1 MDDLLDRGDIRQ
13 KLTALLDALRSG
25 ERTAHDHLNDYI
37 QTDST
42 LHSQIIHLLTH
53 LEYPETEAQRHWS
66 SIEEHRERLS
76 DQLGR
81 DAGLQVAVLDYF
93 FNLNPRLQ
101 NPKIIEI
108 AAFLAKEKD
117 ASTDSLTG
125 LFNRNYFNIS
135 LRRET
140 IRAQRYGLTFSLVML
155 DIDDFK
161 NVNDRHGHLV
171 GDDAL
176 SACSEVIRRSVRE
189 IDVPCRY
196 GGEEFALIL
205 PETSRSGAFIVS
217 DRIRADVESLF
228 SQHLIRE
235 HRLDLSVSGGV
246 AIFPIDSASEEGLVT
261 MADRALYLSKA
272 DGKNRITLHA
282 EEKRRSP
289 RFETIRTLTFQAP
302 ASEKQEELTS
312 QTKNLSKDGALL
324 ESGVPM
330 TIGTELSLLIQQPH
344 HKFTIK
350 GKVVRLQEYQHGS
363 SKKYDVGIAFVAE
376 SEDELEQIKSLT
388 EELYRPMDQA
398 G

>member
-1 MDDLLDRGDIRQ
+1 MDHLLDRGDIRQ

-25 ERTAHDHLNDYI
+25 EQSAQHHLNEYI

-42 LHSQIIHLLTH
+42 LHSQVIHLLTH
-53 LEYPETEAQRHWS
+53 LEYQEVDAQRHWAA
-66 SIEEHRERLS
+66 IEEHRERLS

-81 DAGLQVAVLDYF
+81 DTGLQVAVLDYF
-93 FNLNPRLQ
+93 FNLHPRLQ
-101 NPKIIEI
+101 SPKIIEI

-125 LFNRNYFNIS
+125 LFNRNYFNVS

-161 NVNDRHGHLV
+161 KVNDRHGHLV

-176 SACSEVIRRSVRE
+176 SACSEVIRKSVRE

-217 DRIRADVESLF
+217 DRIRTDVESLF
-228 SQHLIRE
+228 SQQLIRE
-235 HRLDLSVSGGV
+235 QRLDLSVSGGV
-246 AIFPIDSASEEGLVT
+246 AIFPIDSASEDGLVT

-272 DGKNRITLHA
+272 EGKNRITLHA

-302 ASEKQEELTS
+302 ASEKSEELTS

-324 ESGVPM
+324 ESGVPL

-344 HKFTIK
+344 HKFVIK

-376 SEDELEQIKSLT
+376 SEDELKQLKSLT